1 MIFEN
6 EELNLR
12 SNNVRN
18 YNDSVHVVKEFDNI
32 IKCKKKWILN
42 LAFKQG
48 LLFKKFKG
56 SNRFKETLNGI
67 GISKSII
74 YIAKLTLEESAR
86 KVSITHTY
94 TQNKCCPQI
103 NLLYKNE
110 KPKSN

>member
-1 MIFEN
+1 M
-6 EELNLR
+6 
-12 SNNVRN
+12 
-18 YNDSVHVVKEFDNI
+18 
-32 IKCKKKWILN
+32 
-42 LAFKQG
+42 
-48 LLFKKFKG
+48 
-56 SNRFKETLNGI
+56 LNGI

-110 KPKSN
+110 KPNSN